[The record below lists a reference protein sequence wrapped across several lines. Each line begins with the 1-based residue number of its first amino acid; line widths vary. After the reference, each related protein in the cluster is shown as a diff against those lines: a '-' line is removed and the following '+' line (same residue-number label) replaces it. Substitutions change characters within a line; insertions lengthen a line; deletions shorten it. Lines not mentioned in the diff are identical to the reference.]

1 MASAKQ
7 IKARK
12 EFAKRVKR
20 GDFRKAISKSKKSNF
35 DKDYEMVCHT
45 CGKKGDL
52 SKHNKR
58 HKIGSQARSYSVGAE
73 ETAKAMGQ
81 QRFGESPFT
90 TNPKKKNSSIA
101 KLEQRIADLEEK
113 FHQKL
118 KHYDD
123 YDSRELDFEGDQIR
137 KTRIK
142 LDDELKRQMK
152 Y

>member
-7 IKARK
+7 LANQKR
-12 EFAKRVKR
+12 FAMRAKR
-20 GDFRKAISKSKKSNF
+20 GDFRKAITKTKKSNF
-35 DKDYEMVCHT
+35 DKDYEMICHT

-90 TNPKKKNSSIA
+90 INPKKRNSSIA